1 MNYSYQR
8 VSTVKQDE
16 RRQDIS
22 LEGYKIDKKYIDKV
36 SGKDADRPQLNKLK
50 LDVQKGDTIYVES
63 ISRLGRNVD
72 DLRSL
77 CSYFKDKGVTV
88 HFIKEGFNTAG
99 EMYKFLLTI
108 LGAVAEMER
117 ELIVERV
124 REGIEKAKT
133 HGTKSGKPHG
143 RPERTFPK
151 TWGKYYDQWKAGEIT
166 AVEFAKLMG
175 MSRATL
181 YRYLDEWETENALLR
196 F

>member
-8 VSTVKQDE
+8 VSTEKQDE

-22 LEGYKIDKKYIDKV
+22 LEGYKIDRKYIDKV

-50 LDVQKGDTIYVES
+50 LAVKSGDTIYVES

-77 CSYFKDKGVTV
+77 CSFFKDKGVTV
-88 HFIKEGFNTAG
+88 HFLKEGFSTSGN
-99 EMYKFLLTI
+99 MYKFLLTI

-117 ELIVERV
+117 EVTIERV
-124 REGIEKAKT
+124 REGMVKAKI
-133 HGTKSGKPHG
+133 HGTRSGKAIG

-151 TWGKYYDQWKAGEIT
+151 SWQKYYTQWKAEEIT
-166 AVEFAKLMG
+166 GVEFARLME
-175 MSRATL
+175 MSRPSL
-181 YRYLDEWETENALLR
+181 YRYIHAWERAD
-196 F
+196 